1 MTNNLLTH
9 WIPHERAVESQLGD
23 ETVILHLDNSTY
35 YSLDSF
41 GTKIWKLLKKK
52 ELPADICTKLAS
64 EFDVEPAKLEAD
76 VSRFL
81 NDLVKQDLL
90 IKG

>member
-1 MTNNLLTH
+1 MTNNLLTP
-9 WIPHERAVESQLGD
+9 WVPHERAVESQLGD

-41 GTKIWKLLKKK
+41 GTKIWKLLKEK
-52 ELPADICTKLAS
+52 EIPSDICAKLAS
-64 EFDVEPAKLEAD
+64 EFDVEPAKVEAD

-81 NDLVKQDLL
+81 SDLVRQNLV
-90 IKG
+90 IEG